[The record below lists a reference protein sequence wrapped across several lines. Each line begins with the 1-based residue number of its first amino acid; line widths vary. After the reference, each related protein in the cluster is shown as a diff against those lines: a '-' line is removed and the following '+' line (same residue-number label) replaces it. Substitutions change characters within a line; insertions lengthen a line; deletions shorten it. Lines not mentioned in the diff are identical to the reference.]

1 MATMAEE
8 FHLPVGWSDH
18 MLGNEVAFA
27 AAALGAAVIEKHFT
41 LDRTLPG
48 PDHAASME
56 PAELAALVAGVRKIE
71 QALGD
76 GKKVPVASEL
86 ANRSVV
92 RRSLVAATDIPQGTE
107 ITADMIAA
115 RRPGDGLPPAMLP
128 QLVGRRA
135 MRDIRAGTLLSQE
148 MLA

>member
-1 MATMAEE
+1 
-8 FHLPVGWSDH
+8 
-18 MLGNEVAFA
+18 
-27 AAALGAAVIEKHFT
+27 
-41 LDRTLPG
+41 
-48 PDHAASME
+48 ME
-56 PAELAALVAGVRKIE
+56 PVELAALVSGVRKIE

-76 GKKVPVASEL
+76 GNKVPAQREL

-92 RRSLVAATDIPQGTE
+92 RRSLVAATDIPRGAE

-115 RRPGDGLPPAMLP
+115 RRPGDGLPPAKLP

-135 MRDIRAGTLLSQE
+135 MRDISAGTLLSLE